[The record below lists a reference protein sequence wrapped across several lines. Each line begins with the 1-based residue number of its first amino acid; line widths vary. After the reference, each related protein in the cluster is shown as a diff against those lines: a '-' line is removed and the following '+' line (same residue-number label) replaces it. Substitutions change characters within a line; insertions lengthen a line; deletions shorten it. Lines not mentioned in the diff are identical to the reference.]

1 MEAEKSVLGS
11 MLLSESAVEAAC
23 MSLKSEDFYLSA
35 HRDIFETM
43 FRLNADGQ
51 AVDTVTVTDALDR
64 AGKLE
69 RVGSVV
75 YITELSLFT
84 PGTSNVS
91 VYIRIVEERSV
102 MRKLASAGADIHRD
116 ALSGNDPLEKLLDD
130 AERRIFDISMSKS
143 QDSLMHIEGAVA
155 ASFERMSE
163 LIKLKGQVTG
173 VPTGFIEL
181 DKLTN
186 GLQKGDL
193 IIIAGRPSMGKTAFA
208 LNIAEH
214 AAVDEG
220 RIVCI
225 FSLEMPSEQ
234 LATRMLC
241 SRAKVDM
248 QRINSGTV
256 SDEELL
262 RVVEALPELKD
273 ANIFIDDTGATGVSD
288 IRSKCRR
295 QKTKH
300 GLDLVVIDYLQLM
313 QTSGK
318 TNSPV
323 SEIAEITRSLK
334 ILARELSVPI
344 VLLSQRSRV
353 PDHREDKRPLMS
365 DLRESGAI
373 EQDADVIMLLY
384 REAAYT
390 KGADNTAEVIVAK
403 HRNGPTD
410 TVELAW
416 IQNLAMFENFAEHAP
431 GGDHE

>member
-344 VLLSQRSRV
+344 VLLSQLSRG